1 MEGLIISRQLSAL
14 ASAMQ
19 EADYAPSLEDLFVV
33 VANVEKVILFALK
46 TNLPPTIKDT
56 DLSRIHEGGSVSSN
70 WHYFHKCCKN
80 IALLHQFMHFPNAAH
95 QQVLVEQGVLEHV
108 FSILKVLTETLK
120 KLCKSF
126 GSLEDHDKALK
137 KSSEDHNK
145 TTRTHTPA
153 YYWAA
158 VRKNYRSIVKMARA
172 ESNKLYFGDVRQLCQ
187 LLFLAI
193 TAIFSKNREAEISA
207 SKEMSFILE
216 TLLTLPDLG
225 ANDCLTRMLDHNEY
239 LLRNKVEKEHVELI
253 VKVSKLLGS
262 RWDLIDNYIFS
273 LSLSLSIYIYI
284 YI

>member
-1 MEGLIISRQLSAL
+1 MELQRVDAKEIDAAMEGLIISRQLSAL

-19 EADYAPSLEDLFVV
+19 EAEYAPSLEDLFVV

-56 DLSRIHEGGSVSSN
+56 DLSRIHERGSASN
-70 WHYFHKCCKN
+70 WHHFHKCCKN

-95 QQVLVEQGVLEHV
+95 QQVLVEQGVLENV

-120 KLCKSF
+120 KLRKSF

-145 TTRTHTPA
+145 KAHAHTPA

-158 VRKNYRSIVKMARA
+158 VRKNYHSIVKMAQE
-172 ESNKLYFGDVRQLCQ
+172 ESNKLHFGDVRQLCK

-193 TAIFSKNREAEISA
+193 TAIFSENREAEISA

-225 ANDCLTRMLDHNEY
+225 ADDCLTRMLDHNEY
-239 LLRNKVEKEHVELI
+239 LLRNKVTTHHVKLI
-253 VKVSKLLGS
+253 VQVS
-262 RWDLIDNYIFS
+262 IHT
-273 LSLSLSIYIYI
+273 
-284 YI
+284 